1 MKKIIRIFSLTAIF
15 IISTII
21 ILGWDYYNSNYYN
34 QFGWKS
40 CGGGTIKN
48 DVIYF
53 NNSFSSLTTRW
64 LKIYDNTELAGY
76 ILFCYDG
83 YLWIYSCREKDRSH
97 KGFGKYKAVVYAKG
111 LKKNM
116 DKHSPDSLKRKE

>member
-53 NNSFSSLTTRW
+53 NNSFSSLTTRG

-116 DKHSPDSLKRKE
+116 DKN